1 MLISCPKC
9 RSIYEIPD
17 NLIGKTGKNLR
28 CQACNNVWHAMVE
41 DTLGYQKNK
50 ADKPYV
56 EAIEVDEPPF
66 RNYPS
71 NKEVFSVP
79 LDNPDSKVKP
89 STPSSFDVV
98 NKEGGVVDVNSMI
111 KPKQDNELTLTSD
124 KGTSFTISMA
134 DNYADDNKD
143 TKHFFDN
150 SAELTAT
157 KQDRLT
163 SNKGKKGY
171 KFTYFMLFL
180 LFICVAS
187 ILLRRE
193 VVAFYPEAELY
204 YNKVMLS
211 GLNNPEHLKF
221 QNVSVSEKNIDN
233 KDMLVINANIYND
246 SFYTTNVPN
255 VGIEGKSGS
264 YKPKSVML
272 DKYGLT
278 SVEIAIEAPKTNEAI
293 NLTLEFK

>member
-28 CQACNNVWHAMVE
+28 CQNCNNVWHAMVE

-50 ADKPYV
+50 ADKPYI

-79 LDNPDSKVKP
+79 LDNPDNKVKP

-98 NKEGGVVDVNSMI
+98 NKEGGVVNVDSMI
-111 KPKQDNELTLTSD
+111 KPKHDNELTLTSD
-124 KGTSFTISMA
+124 KGTSFTISMR
-134 DNYADDNKD
+134 DNYAEDNKNK
-143 TKHFFDN
+143 KHFFDN

-193 VVAFYPEAELY
+193 VVSFYPEAELY

-211 GLNNPEHLKF
+211 GLNNPEYLKF

-246 SFYTTNVPN
+246 SFYTTNVPD
-255 VGIEGKSGS
+255 VGIKGKNGT
-264 YKPKSVML
+264 YKPKHTML

-278 SVEIAIEAPKTNEAI
+278 SIEIVIEAPKTNEAI